1 MRTTGT
7 PFPFSR
13 PRTSATAVSALPRPS
28 NPRIVNRPK
37 RVGRAARA
45 TIFTAAASF
54 LRLFFFFL
62 MRSVP
67 GRLRSIAAAIR
78 ARRFTSA
85 APLATVKVSRP
96 MDTLSSG
103 KDLLFTL
110 LLKVGVAASFA
121 AMLVRWTAF
130 RKVLF
135 TEIRDS
141 DQKVK
146 LLLFMTPPLAIG
158 VMLRLVSP
166 AYRFADLSL
175 EGSFL
180 LGLLG
185 GRVVGPMGGSLISLP
200 AFFNHE
206 WLSTPSAA
214 FAGLLGGL
222 IRQAIPNKEE
232 IWNFG
237 PFTFLNIPRA
247 VFRLFRHVQLS
258 WEMLPLMASVCLE
271 IAHVALVHAT
281 KPSWLFVV
289 DVRHVWELASA
300 VLATVMAIAGP
311 IKIWN
316 NTRVEMNLEQ
326 HQQLL
331 LKARM
336 DALSSQINPHF
347 LFNTLNTVSS
357 LIRYD
362 PDRARI
368 VLVKLSNILRRLL
381 RKHETFVSLKE
392 ELGFV
397 DDYLDIEVARF
408 GRDNLE
414 IVKQIDDQTLET
426 FIPNMLLQPIVEN
439 CLKHGLA
446 PKLEGGRIHLRT
458 ANRDGRLLIEIED
471 NGVGIPEEKRPNVYV
486 EGIGLSN
493 VRERLRVLYGDDF
506 LLHIRSQP
514 GEGTL
519 IQIQV
524 PELATTM
531 ASAGN

>member
-28 NPRIVNRPK
+28 NPTIVNRPK
-37 RVGRAARA
+37 RVGRAAFA
-45 TIFTAAASF
+45 TIFTAAAPF
-54 LRLFFFFL
+54 LRVFFFFI

-121 AMLVRWTAF
+121 AMLARWTAF

-185 GRVVGPMGGSLISLP
+185 GRVVGPMGGSLVSLP

-206 WLSTPSAA
+206 WLSIPSAA

-222 IRQAIPNKEE
+222 IRQVIPNKEE

-258 WEMLPLMASVCLE
+258 WEMLPLMASVALE
-271 IAHVALVHAT
+271 IGHVALVHAT

-289 DVRHVWELASA
+289 DVRHVWELAPA
-300 VLATVMAIAGP
+300 VLATVMAIAVP

-357 LIRYD
+357 LIRFD
-362 PDRARI
+362 PDLARGV
-368 VLVKLSNILRRLL
+368 VLKLSNILRRLL
-381 RKHETFVSLKE
+381 RKHETFVPLRE
-392 ELGFV
+392 ELEFI
-397 DDYLDIEVARF
+397 DDYLDIEVIRF
-408 GRDNLE
+408 GRDKL
-414 IVKQIDDQTLET
+414 QIFKEVDPETLET
-426 FIPNMLLQPIVEN
+426 FVPSMLLQPMVEN
-439 CLKHGLA
+439 SIKHGLA
-446 PKLEGGRIHLRT
+446 PRLEGGQIHIRT
-458 ANRDGRLLIEIED
+458 HHRDGRLSIEVAD
-471 NGVGIPEEKRPNVYV
+471 NGMGISPERLAEVYGG
-486 EGIGLSN
+486 GIGISN
-493 VRERLRVLYGDDF
+493 VHERLRLLYGDQFKMD
-506 LLHIRSQP
+506 IRSE
-514 GEGTL
+514 EGQGT
-519 IQIQV
+519 QIHIEIPALV
-524 PELATTM
+524 TTAM
-531 ASAGN
+531 SPV